1 MKKITRKSLLYKTG
15 VEYGDYTINHVFGC
29 HHGCLYPC
37 YAFQM
42 AKRFGNV
49 KSYKEWIEPKIVSNA
64 LELLDKE
71 IPKHKKNIKSVQ
83 LSFTTDP
90 FMYGYDEVK
99 DLTIKIIERLN
110 KDDIKA
116 VILTKGIIP
125 KEAVKLKPYN
135 EFGISLISLNDDF
148 KKKYEPF
155 TAPYLERIA
164 SLKMMHDAG
173 FSTWVSIEPFPTPNV
188 SKEDLDYL
196 LDSISFVDKIIFG
209 RWHYNKIISE
219 YKNHKSFYNECAE
232 KVINFCKKNNIHCHI
247 KHGTY
252 VVNNEI
258 IDIDF

>member
-1 MKKITRKSLLYKTG
+1 MKTISRQSLLYKTG

-29 HHGCLYPC
+29 HHGCMFPC

-42 AKRFGNV
+42 AKRFGNI
-49 KSYKEWIEPKIVSNA
+49 KTYQEWIEPKLVSNA

-71 IPKHKKNIKSVQ
+71 IPKYKKSIKSVQ

-90 FMYGYDEVK
+90 FMYGYEEVK
-99 DLTIKIIERLN
+99 ELTLQIIKRLN

-125 KEAVKLKPYN
+125 KDALNLKKYN
-135 EFGISLISLNDDF
+135 EFGISLVSLNDDF

-155 TAPYLERIA
+155 TAPYKERIA

-173 FSTWVSIEPFPTPNV
+173 FPTWVSIEPFPTPNV
-188 SKEDLDYL
+188 SKEDLMSIL
-196 LDSISFVDKIIFG
+196 NLISFVDKIIFG

-219 YKNHKSFYNECAE
+219 FKNYKSFYNECAKIVVE
-232 KVINFCKKNNIHCHI
+232 FCKAHNIAYHI
-247 KHGTY
+247 KNGT
-252 VVNNEI
+252 I
-258 IDIDF
+258 TD

>member
-29 HHGCLYPC
+29 HHGCLFPC

-64 LELLDKE
+64 LELLEKE
-71 IPKHKKNIKSVQ
+71 IPKYKRDIKSVQ
-83 LSFTTDP
+83 LCFTTDP

-99 DLTIKIIERLN
+99 DLTIKIIKRLN
-110 KDDIKA
+110 ADNIKA

-125 KEAVKLKPYN
+125 EEAVKLKKYN
-135 EFGISLISLNDDF
+135 EFGISLVSLSDDF

-173 FSTWVSIEPFPTPNV
+173 FPTWVSIEPFPTPNV
-188 SKEDLDYL
+188 SKEYLDYL
-196 LDSISFVDKIIFG
+196 LNSISFVDKIIFG
-209 RWHYNKIISE
+209 RWHYNRIISE
-219 YKNHKSFYNECAE
+219 YKNHKLFYNECAE
-232 KVINFCKKNNIHCHI
+232 RVINFCKANNIHCHI

-252 VVNNEI
+252 VVNNETV
-258 IDIDF
+258 DIDF